1 MQPYACLPFLP
12 EADFCPRPHVITLQ
26 PLNNQYPTE
35 TSSAFVHFK
44 TERFHSTSSYHTD
57 SQDVPETPRVD
68 YSFSF
73 LSVVTNSQA
82 QPRTEVRRKQKDPEK
97 HAARG
102 LIAGGPVLIITEL
115 RSNELII
122 MMGGETFPGLSASS
136 GLPQRHR
143 SRILMTLRKTQVRFC
158 FSIKYFEKQNIF
170 ISFAINLKV

>member
-1 MQPYACLPFLP
+1 MVRNKNLLTHRARDTETLKHIFHYVTTSASTRKQQRYLFVQPYACLPFLP

-57 SQDVPETPRVD
+57 SQDVPETPRMD

-73 LSVVTNSQA
+73 LSMVTNSQA

-102 LIAGGPVLIITEL
+102 LIAGGPVRITTEV
-115 RSNELII
+115 RRNEVII
-122 MMGGETFPGLSASS
+122 MLGG
-136 GLPQRHR
+136 
-143 SRILMTLRKTQVRFC
+143 
-158 FSIKYFEKQNIF
+158 
-170 ISFAINLKV
+170 